1 MGLPSIAPY
10 PMPTQLDVPEN
21 RVEWT
26 LDPARAALLIHD
38 MQEYFVNAFD
48 RTREPVPALIANIQ
62 RLRDAAHAAGIP
74 VIYSAQPPAQSLE
87 QRGLLQDFWGD
98 GIGDGPGQ
106 ADIIDELAPADGD
119 VQLTKWRYSAFVRT
133 DLHREL
139 QATGRDQLII
149 TGIYAHI
156 GCMMTAAQAFMEEI
170 QPFLVV
176 DGVADFSRL
185 DHHMAVDYVARRC
198 GTTLSVERA
207 LGQLGAP
214 GGAASSTPAAAADT
228 ATPSAAIA
236 PAAASA
242 SAVDATPA
250 APRLGHVPNR
260 DELRAALQE
269 LADEPLDDLADD
281 DDLSDA
287 GIDSI
292 RLMGLITQWQQAG
305 LAVTFEELAEEPTIA
320 AWAELLGRRGVPAG
334 ARH

>member
-10 PMPTQLDVPEN
+10 PMPTQLDLPDN

-26 LDPARAALLIHD
+26 LDPSRAALLIHD
-38 MQEYFVNAFD
+38 MQEYFVDAFD
-48 RTREPVPALIANIQ
+48 RTREPIPALIANIR

-98 GIGDGPGQ
+98 GIGDAPGQ
-106 ADIIDELAPADGD
+106 ADIIAELAPSEADL
-119 VQLTKWRYSAFVRT
+119 QLTKWRYSAFVRT
-133 DLHREL
+133 DLHDAL
-139 QATGRDQLII
+139 AATGRDQLII

-156 GCMMTAAQAFMEEI
+156 GCMMTAAQAFMEEV

-185 DHHMAVDYVARRC
+185 DHHMAIDYVARRC
-198 GTTLSVERA
+198 GTTLTVERA
-207 LGQLGAP
+207 LAQLGATSQAP
-214 GGAASSTPAAAADT
+214 AAVADGAGLGAGVAASTSAAVEAPAAVD
-228 ATPSAAIA
+228 A
-236 PAAASA
+236 PAAA
-242 SAVDATPA
+242 
-250 APRLGHVPNR
+250 RLGQAPNR
-260 DELRAALQE
+260 DALRAALQE
-269 LADEPLDDLADD
+269 LADEPLDDLTDD

>member
-10 PMPTQLDVPEN
+10 PMPTTFDLPDN

-26 LDPARAALLIHD
+26 IDPSRAALLIHD
-38 MQEYFVNAFD
+38 MQEYFVGAFD
-48 RTREPVPALIANIQ
+48 RTREPIPALIANIQ

-98 GIGDGPGQ
+98 GIGDGPGE
-106 ADIIDELAPADGD
+106 ADIIDALTPAEGD

-176 DGVADFSRL
+176 DGVADFSRI
-185 DHHMAVDYVARRC
+185 DHHMAIDYVARRC
-198 GTTLSVERA
+198 GTTITLERTLQQIA
-207 LGQLGAP
+207 AGSSTTLAAANVD
-214 GGAASSTPAAAADT
+214 AASGVPEPAT
-228 ATPSAAIA
+228 
-236 PAAASA
+236 
-242 SAVDATPA
+242 A
-250 APRLGHVPNR
+250 APKSNPLRLGHAPDR
-260 DELRAALQE
+260 TELRAALQE
-269 LADEPLDDLADD
+269 LSDEPLDDLADD

-292 RLMGLITQWQQAG
+292 RLMGLITRWQQAG

-334 ARH
+334 ARR

>member
-10 PMPTQLDVPEN
+10 PMPTELDLPDN
-21 RVEWT
+21 RVEWA
-26 LDPARAALLIHD
+26 LDPKRAALLIHD
-38 MQEYFVNAFD
+38 MQEYFVGAFD
-48 RTREPVPALIANIQ
+48 RTREPIPALIANIR

-74 VIYSAQPPAQSLE
+74 VIYSAQPPKQSLE

-98 GIGDGPGQ
+98 GIGDGPGE
-106 ADIIDELAPADGD
+106 ADIIEALTPAALD
-119 VQLTKWRYSAFVRT
+119 VQLSKWRYSAFVRT

-170 QPFLVV
+170 QPFLVA
-176 DGVADFSRL
+176 DGVADFSRI

-198 GTTLSVERA
+198 GTTLTVEKA
-207 LGQLGAP
+207 LSQL
-214 GGAASSTPAAAADT
+214 
-228 ATPSAAIA
+228 
-236 PAAASA
+236 
-242 SAVDATPA
+242 VATPA
-250 APRLGHVPNR
+250 ARRAPTA
-260 DELRAALQE
+260 EQLRAALQE
-269 LADEPLDDLADD
+269 LADEPLEDLADD

-334 ARH
+334 TRS

>member
-10 PMPTQLDVPEN
+10 PMPTELDLPDN

-26 LDPARAALLIHD
+26 LDPKRAVLLIHD
-38 MQEYFVNAFD
+38 MQEYFVGAFD
-48 RTREPVPALIANIQ
+48 RTREPIPALIAGIQ

-98 GIGDGPGQ
+98 GIGDGPGE
-106 ADIIDELAPADGD
+106 ADIIDALTPADAD
-119 VQLTKWRYSAFVRT
+119 IQLTKWRYSAFVRT

-170 QPFLVV
+170 QPFLIA

-198 GTTLSVERA
+198 GTTLTVERA
-207 LGQLGAP
+207 LTQLAG
-214 GGAASSTPAAAADT
+214 PAT
-228 ATPSAAIA
+228 
-236 PAAASA
+236 
-242 SAVDATPA
+242 
-250 APRLGHVPNR
+250 APRLGQAPTR
-260 DELRAALQE
+260 GELRAALQE
-269 LADEPLDDLADD
+269 LADEPLDDLTDD

-334 ARH
+334 ARR

>member
-10 PMPTQLDVPEN
+10 PMPTELDLPEN
-21 RVEWT
+21 RVPWT
-26 LDPARAALLIHD
+26 LHPERAALLIHD
-38 MQEYFVNAFD
+38 MQEYFVDAFD
-48 RTREPVPALIANIQ
+48 RAREPIPALIANIQ

-74 VIYSAQPPAQSLE
+74 VIYSAQPPKQSLE

-98 GIGDGPGQ
+98 GIGDGPGE
-106 ADIIDELAPADGD
+106 ADIIDALTPAEHD

-133 DLHREL
+133 DLH
-139 QATGRDQLII
+139 QALRAAGRDQLVI

-170 QPFLVV
+170 QPFLVA
-176 DGVADFSRL
+176 DGVADFSRI

-198 GTTLSVERA
+198 GTTLTVEQA
-207 LGQLGAP
+207 LAQFGA
-214 GGAASSTPAAAADT
+214 GASPPAAATPAAAT
-228 ATPSAAIA
+228 SGATP
-236 PAAASA
+236 
-242 SAVDATPA
+242 T
-250 APRLGHVPNR
+250 APRLGHAPTR

-292 RLMGLITQWQQAG
+292 RLMGLISQWQQAG
-305 LAVTFEELAEEPTIA
+305 LGVTFEELAEEPTIA
-320 AWAELLGRRGVPAG
+320 AWAELLERRGVPAG
-334 ARH
+334 ARN